1 MISKEIFNPIL
12 SDLLDVEKR
21 LDDFATTSELPLL
34 SELLAHTFKSK
45 GKRTRPALTLLTSGF
60 HTHDK
65 SKVIL
70 MATAVEMLHVAT
82 LIHDDIVDEAN
93 TRRGRI
99 TVSNAWGNHTA
110 VLLGDYVFA
119 ASATYVCDTGN
130 IRVVKLFSE
139 TIMDLSRGELQESAH
154 AHGNAYHIDEYLERI
169 HFKTGS
175 LFATAGESGAIL
187 SGASESEV
195 TALKNYSHKLGLA
208 FQIIDDI
215 MDFKSDAA
223 FIGKPVGQDIYNG
236 VVTLPLI
243 YESEKP
249 KSKILID
256 DFLQRSNDKDLH
268 KKILASVNAGDSL
281 NRAYK
286 FAEDLMAQACNEL
299 DIFPDNT
306 YRQSLVALAQLVL
319 KRDY

>member
-1 MISKEIFNPIL
+1 MISTKIFDPIL
-12 SDLLDVEKR
+12 MDLNEVEKR
-21 LDDFATTSELPLL
+21 LDHFATTSDLPLL
-34 SELLAHTFKSK
+34 SELLTHTFKSK
-45 GKRTRPALTLLTSGF
+45 GKRTRPALTLLTAGF
-60 HTHDK
+60 HVHDK
-65 SKVIL
+65 NKVSL
-70 MATAVEMLHVAT
+70 MAAAVEMLHVAT

-154 AHGNAYHIDEYLERI
+154 AQGDSYDFNEYLERI

-175 LFATAGESGAIL
+175 LFATAGQSGAIL
-187 SGASESEV
+187 SGASENEIA
-195 TALKNYSHKLGLA
+195 ALKKYSHKLGLA

-215 MDFKSDAA
+215 MDFKSDPE
-223 FIGKPVGQDIYNG
+223 FIGKPVGQDIANG

-243 YESEKP
+243 YESQKSQ
-249 KSKILID
+249 SKILID
-256 DFLQRSNDKDLH
+256 EFLRRSQDKDLH
-268 KKILASVNAGDSL
+268 KEILEVVNSGNSL
-281 NRAYK
+281 ERAYK
-286 FAEDLMAQACNEL
+286 FAEDQMNDASREL
-299 DIFPDNT
+299 EVFPDNE
-306 YRQSLVALAQLVL
+306 YRQSLEALAQLVL
-319 KRDY
+319 KRNY